1 MCGGMPRGL
10 TDRLNEI
17 MKGDIFDKE
26 VNITRVTLYESC
38 AMVEIGGVVMVKISK
53 AKYEEL
59 DFKTGDTAIYPS
71 DCSEDVIF
79 MRDGKEIG
87 RVSCS

>member
-10 TDRLNEI
+10 TDRLKETL
-17 MKGDIFDKE
+17 KRDVHDKE
-26 VNITRVTLYESC
+26 VDITRVTLYDSC

-53 AKYEEL
+53 AKYDEF

-71 DCSEDVIF
+71 DRSKEVIF
-79 MRDGKEIG
+79 LRDGKEIG
-87 RVSCS
+87 RVNLS